1 MRHIS
6 KTYERLMLAA
16 IANGRA
22 GTRAFEERAKPA
34 GTGKAAKGLASA
46 TNEREEVDP
55 RAALASAGGSGQ
67 PIGIREKD
75 GAGKPRQFNRNVNHR
90 VAGNHSANRNH
101 LVLVVD
107 HMPTRQG
114 RAQSRPSLVS
124 IEGGKR

>member
-55 RAALASAGGSGQ
+55 RAALASAGEVQ
-67 PIGIREKD
+67 PMGIREKD
-75 GAGKPRQFNRNVNHR
+75 GAGKPRQFNRGDNDR
-90 VAGNHSANRNH
+90 VRNHSANRNH

-114 RAQSRPSLVS
+114 RAQSRPSLLC
-124 IEGGKR
+124 IEGGRA